1 MSLIDDLLFE
11 ARVKYSEDK
20 VENVSIAQIKYIL
33 EKVIKNLYQNKSEN
47 VNLILEDN
55 FNEKDLDK
63 KIKVNKLH
71 LERIFT
77 NLISNSF
84 KFTKEGEVKIILD
97 KYKNNFKY
105 KLRFVVE
112 DSGIGIKKKDL
123 GKVSERFFRGENVEG
138 EISGTGIGLAI
149 VSDLVKSYDW
159 SIKIKSEEMVGTK
172 VEISKIPLI

>member
-1 MSLIDDLLFE
+1 
-11 ARVKYSEDK
+11 
-20 VENVSIAQIKYIL
+20 
-33 EKVIKNLYQNKSEN
+33 VIKNLSNNKDEN
-47 VNLILEDN
+47 VRLILEDN

-84 KFTKEGEVKIILD
+84 KFTKQGEVKIVLE
-97 KYKNNFKY
+97 KYKSNFSY
-105 KLRFVVE
+105 KLKFSVE
-112 DSGIGIKKKDL
+112 DSGIGIRKKDL
-123 GKVSERFFRGENVEG
+123 SKVSERFFRGENVEG

-149 VSDLVKSYDW
+149 VSDLVKSYGW

-172 VEISKIPLI
+172 VEIGKISLI